1 MTRGACQASGREG
14 KGDRETSTPPHNL
27 PHPPGSPQLTPGALR
42 VTGVHREPRCDPGSL
57 SGKREGG
64 QGREGSPR
72 KRAEQQEGR
81 TQGTRPV
88 GGKGGRGEKV
98 YPPPPELAARERAG
112 MGAPRHP
119 STPIGGSG
127 MWFPTVRTPR
137 VPLLPDCSSRLRCT
151 QPGDPS
157 TIDGEA
163 TRGGCDESHGGIG
176 KPPHPW

>member
-14 KGDRETSTPPHNL
+14 KGEREAR
-27 PHPPGSPQLTPGALR
+27 GSGQSSKRGEP
-42 VTGVHREPRCDPGSL
+42 REP
-57 SGKREGG
+57 
-64 QGREGSPR
+64 GRW
-72 KRAEQQEGR
+72 
-81 TQGTRPV
+81 

-163 TRGGCDESHGGIG
+163 TRGECDESHGGIG
-176 KPPHPW
+176 KTPTSVVEATQAGPGCANLGAPHW